1 MTCAQACAGLAAP
14 PDRVDLRQEEELLAR
29 LKEKRFHE
37 LARQLEKAAGEQ
49 RMGVLL
55 QLADLGTTQA
65 IGLIDRSIDSVADRP
80 TLLNAVASKG
90 FPAAGPLLMRAV
102 RSWGPDAGHP
112 IERLHGVF
120 GPEIVADL
128 RRLREETSSDAV
140 RRAIHAELIRLKDVP
155 SIEGLRRALT
165 GARLQ
170 TELDAQRAIELLS
183 AASDSS
189 ELAAEVGLLFRRVD
203 PTLSPTHRQLKQYA
217 AGIALWLGDRDS
229 AGHVIDLLGSP
240 GSAYFA
246 YPGLFSL
253 EEVLRRQTHRSFP
266 SPQEWK
272 SWWVSTGRRTP
283 LFTTHVPPGDEA
295 GIIDATIAWGRASAS
310 GSLVKGTIV
319 YLEDDSKYRRGRG
332 EVWAGL
338 DGGIRVYT
346 AAEITLLGARPY
358 GVSGIE
364 SNGRTAFATLGDGT
378 NRWAWRLERVQLAK
392 QDGAWHAA
400 RSVPGDF
407 SLTLARGGCEG
418 FCPEYA
424 VTLDSRGGVLWEGRR
439 SVALK
444 GSARKVIAQADL
456 ESIARGVDE
465 MGFFGLPAGG
475 RLCLD
480 TPDLLIEITA
490 KGRTKSVRHDSCS
503 QAQTAAGR
511 QIAGLA
517 RWIEPIIVTASWVG
531 QPGSVPSRAK

>member
-1 MTCAQACAGLAAP
+1 MRGRWVVALAMTWAQACGGPAVPHDGGDP
-14 PDRVDLRQEEELLAR
+14 RQQEALLAR
-29 LKEKRFHE
+29 LKEQRFLE
-37 LARQLEKAAGEQ
+37 LARQLEDAAGEQQ

-55 QLADLGTTQA
+55 QLADLGTAPA

-120 GPEIVADL
+120 GPEIAADL

-140 RRAIHAELIRLKDVP
+140 RRAIDAELIRLGDVA

-170 TELDAQRAIELLS
+170 TELEAQRAIELLS
-183 AASDSS
+183 AASDST

-203 PTLSPTHRQLKQYA
+203 PTLGKTHRQLKQYA

-229 AGHVIDLLGSP
+229 AGHVIDLLASP
-240 GSAYFA
+240 GSAYFSC
-246 YPGLFSL
+246 PGLFSL
-253 EEVLRRQTHRSFP
+253 DDILRRRTHRSFP

-272 SWWVSTGRRTP
+272 SWWASTGRLTP

-295 GIIDATIAWGRASAS
+295 GIINATMAWGRASES
-310 GSLVKGTIV
+310 GPLVKGAIV
-319 YLEDDSKYRRGRG
+319 YLEDDSKYRRGRS

-338 DGGIRVYT
+338 EGSIRVYT
-346 AAEITLLGARPY
+346 AAEITLLGVRPY
-358 GVSGIE
+358 SVSGIE
-364 SNGRTAFATLGDGT
+364 SDGRTAFATLGDGT
-378 NRWAWRLERVQLAK
+378 NRSNWRLERVRLSK

-400 RSVPGDF
+400 RTVPGDF

-418 FCPEYA
+418 SCPEYA

-439 SVALK
+439 SVALT

-456 ESIARGVDE
+456 ESIARRVAE
-465 MGFFGLPAGG
+465 MDVFGLPAGG

-490 KGRTKSVRHDSCS
+490 NGRTKSVRHDSCS

-511 QIAGLA
+511 QMAALA
-517 RWIEPIIVTASWVG
+517 RWIEPIIVTAS
-531 QPGSVPSRAK
+531 